1 MPPLES
7 AASACELEVG
17 DGVGIRLLDP
27 SDTAELYALIEAN
40 RERLAE
46 WLPWAAGQTAADTG
60 EFIAR
65 TRKQVERNDGFQVAI
80 VSDGQIA
87 GIAGLISVDW
97 SHRTTGLGY
106 WLGQEF
112 SGQGTMT
119 AVVRALTDHAL
130 RAWELN
136 RVEIGAATENR
147 RSRAIPERLGFRE
160 EGTVRQAQRVGDRYL
175 DLVVYSMLAAEWNS
189 SPGTGR

>member
-1 MPPLES
+1 LG
-7 AASACELEVG
+7 CELAVG
-17 DGVGIRLLDP
+17 DGVGVRLLDP
-27 SDTAELYALIEAN
+27 ADTAELYALIEVN

-46 WLPWAAGQTAADTG
+46 WLPWAAAQTAADTG

-65 TRKQVERNDGFQVAI
+65 AGKQAARNDGFQAAI
-80 VSDGQIA
+80 VRDGRIA
-87 GIAGLISVDW
+87 GIAGFISVDW
-97 SHRTTGLGY
+97 SHRSTGLGY

-136 RVEIGAATENR
+136 RVEIGAATENL
-147 RSRAIPERLGFRE
+147 RSRAIPERLGYRQ
-160 EGTVRQAQRVGDRYL
+160 EGTVRQAQRVGNRYL
-175 DLVVYSMLAAEWNS
+175 DLVVYSMLSEEW
-189 SPGTGR
+189 T